1 MPAAC
6 VLLPVSRGRFPAL
19 ASTLHERRT
28 KSVSTL
34 YEPAMSDLIK
44 VSDAI
49 AEFLKR
55 KEIRHVFGIIG
66 SANAHIFDSIQN
78 LGYTEIV
85 CVHHEQAATM
95 AMQTY
100 YRVHG
105 RMSAAL
111 VTAGGA
117 SANAITGVL
126 SAWADSI
133 PGMVISGQENTR
145 FINRMRP
152 MRMWGIQGYDS
163 AGMVAGI
170 TKYAARVMEP
180 SQAVLELER
189 AHAIAAAG
197 RPGPVWVDFPMD
209 VQGSRVATAD
219 WARWDPSSV
228 VDDRPAPSIVQVDA
242 VEALIRAATRPVF
255 WLGHGIRLAGAV
267 DAIEPLLECCPLP
280 TLLSWAG
287 LDMLPAAHPL
297 NAGRAGVYGDRA
309 ANLIVQNADLVV
321 AIGNRMAIP
330 MIGYE
335 HAEFARGARIVQV
348 DLDPLE
354 LDKVADIVDIS
365 IEADAGR
372 FMTALTERFRARPLD
387 TRRAASG
394 ADGAGSVGI
403 TGSVGGAAQA
413 SSPVVATD
421 PALAH
426 AAKRTLAA
434 ARPSSP
440 VVDIATWTATC
451 TAWRERY
458 PLVGREHADAPG
470 FINSYRF
477 IDRLCN
483 HLKPDQVVV
492 TDMGTALLSGHE
504 AMRLAPGQRM
514 MTSTGLGEMGYGLPA
529 AIGVSFARDRGE
541 VLCLNCDGGMMMNLQ
556 ELQTIAHHRLP
567 VKLIIFNNDGYLMI
581 KHTQKNLFSGRYTG
595 VNASSGVTCPDFG
608 KIATAF
614 EIPYCSIRS
623 WEDFDASIGALQAA
637 SGPMICDVFMDP
649 EQFFH
654 PKLSVAVDRSGR
666 LVSPPLEDLS
676 PLLPRDELRENMII
690 DLHPKSVGL

>member
-1 MPAAC
+1 M
-6 VLLPVSRGRFPAL
+6 S
-19 ASTLHERRT
+19 
-28 KSVSTL
+28 
-34 YEPAMSDLIK
+34 EPIK

-49 AEFLKR
+49 ADFLKR

-170 TKYAARVMEP
+170 TKYASRVMEP
-180 SQAVLELER
+180 AQAVLELER

-209 VQGSRVATAD
+209 VQGSRVAPAD
-219 WARWDPSSV
+219 WAPWDPRSV
-228 VDDRPAPSIVQVDA
+228 VDERPAASSAQIDA
-242 VEALIRAATRPVF
+242 VESMIRTAIRPVF

-267 DAIEPLLECCPLP
+267 ESIGPLLDCCPLP
-280 TLLSWAG
+280 TLVSWAG

-309 ANLIVQNADLVV
+309 ANLIVQNADLVI

-335 HAEFARGARIVQV
+335 HAEFARGARVVQV

-354 LDKVADIVDIS
+354 LDKVADIVEVS
-365 IEADAGR
+365 IQADAGR
-372 FMTALTERFRARPLD
+372 FIEALIERFRTRALD
-387 TRRAASG
+387 TRGEAHRAGVSAPVSAAG
-394 ADGAGSVGI
+394 EAD
-403 TGSVGGAAQA
+403 AALSTKVQVSTQA
-413 SSPVVATD
+413 PT
-421 PALAH
+421 
-426 AAKRTLAA
+426 RILAA
-434 ARPSSP
+434 ARPASS

-451 TAWRERY
+451 AAWRERY
-458 PLVGREHADAPG
+458 PLVGPEHADAPG

-477 IDRLCN
+477 IDRLCD

-529 AIGVSFARDRGE
+529 AIGVSFARNRGE

-581 KHTQKNLFSGRYTG
+581 KHTQKNLFSGRYAG
-595 VNASSGVTCPDFG
+595 VNGVSGVTCPDFG

-614 EIPYCSIRS
+614 DIAYCSIRT
-623 WEDFDASIGALQAA
+623 WDDFDASIQALQSAP
-637 SGPMICDVFMDP
+637 GPMICDVFMDP

-676 PLLPRDELRENMII
+676 PLLPRDELRENMLI
-690 DLHPKSVGL
+690 DLHPKSVDL

>member
-1 MPAAC
+1 MNP
-6 VLLPVSRGRFPAL
+6 
-19 ASTLHERRT
+19 
-28 KSVSTL
+28 VSTL
-34 YEPAMSDLIK
+34 NEPAMSEPIK

-49 AEFLKR
+49 ADFLKR

-170 TKYAARVMEP
+170 TKYASRVMEP
-180 SQAVLELER
+180 AQAVLELER

-209 VQGSRVATAD
+209 VQGSRVAPAD
-219 WARWDPSSV
+219 WAPWDPRSV
-228 VDDRPAPSIVQVDA
+228 VDERPAASSAQIDA
-242 VEALIRAATRPVF
+242 VESMIRTAIRPVF

-267 DAIEPLLECCPLP
+267 ESIGPLLDCCPLP
-280 TLLSWAG
+280 TLVSWAG

-309 ANLIVQNADLVV
+309 ANLIVQNADLVI

-335 HAEFARGARIVQV
+335 HAEFARGARVVQV

-354 LDKVADIVDIS
+354 LDKVADIVEVS
-365 IEADAGR
+365 IQADAGR
-372 FMTALTERFRARPLD
+372 FIEALIERFRTRALD
-387 TRRAASG
+387 TRGEARRAGVSAPVSAAG
-394 ADGAGSVGI
+394 EAD
-403 TGSVGGAAQA
+403 AALSTKVQVSTQA
-413 SSPVVATD
+413 PT
-421 PALAH
+421 
-426 AAKRTLAA
+426 RILAA
-434 ARPSSP
+434 ARPASS
-440 VVDIATWTATC
+440 VVDIATWTAAC
-451 TAWRERY
+451 AAWRERY
-458 PLVGREHADAPG
+458 PLVGPEHADAPG

-477 IDRLCN
+477 IDRLCD
-483 HLKPDQVVV
+483 HLKPDQVLV

-529 AIGVSFARDRGE
+529 AIGVSFARNRGE

-581 KHTQKNLFSGRYTG
+581 KHTQKNLFSGRYAG
-595 VNASSGVTCPDFG
+595 VNGVSGVTCPDFG

-614 EIPYCSIRS
+614 DIAYCSIRT
-623 WEDFDASIGALQAA
+623 WDDFDASIQALQSAP
-637 SGPMICDVFMDP
+637 GPMICDVFMDP

-676 PLLPRDELRENMII
+676 PLLPRDELRENMLI
-690 DLHPKSVGL
+690 DLHPKSVDL